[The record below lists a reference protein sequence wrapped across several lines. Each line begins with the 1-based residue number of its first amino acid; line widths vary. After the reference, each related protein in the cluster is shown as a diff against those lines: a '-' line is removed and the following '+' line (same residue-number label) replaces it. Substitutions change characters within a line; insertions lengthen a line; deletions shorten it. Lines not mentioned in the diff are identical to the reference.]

1 MKLLQKIAQTE
12 LETDFGV
19 FEFVVYLEETT
30 GKEHVALIKPWFTP
44 SSADRSLSPLKGGE
58 AIPLVRVHSECAT
71 GDIFSSKFCD
81 CGSQL
86 RKAMKLIQQEG
97 GILIYLRQEGRGL
110 GLGNKIKA
118 YELQRQGADTVE
130 ANLKLGRGADERN
143 YDIAAEILLDQGV
156 KKCVLLTNNPGKV
169 KALARHGFEVE
180 QREHRVEVASERG
193 KKYLRTK
200 KEKMGHLL

>member
-1 MKLLQKIAQTE
+1 MKFLKKIAQTE
-12 LETDFGV
+12 LETDFGT
-19 FEFVVYLEETT
+19 FEVVVYLEEAT
-30 GKEHVALIKPWFTP
+30 GKEHIALVKSFG
-44 SSADRSLSPLKGGE
+44 KNV
-58 AIPLVRVHSECAT
+58 PLVRIHSECAT

-81 CGSQL
+81 CGPQL
-86 RKAMKLIQQEG
+86 HKGLKLIQQEG
-97 GILIYLRQEGRGL
+97 GVMIYLRQEGRGL

-156 KKCVLLTNNPGKV
+156 KKFVLLTNNPDKV
-169 KALARHGFEVE
+169 KALANHGFEVE
-180 QREHRVEVASERG
+180 QRQHQVELDSERG

-200 KEKMGHLL
+200 KEKMGHVL

>member
-19 FEFVVYLEETT
+19 YDFMVYLESAT
-30 GKEHVALIKPWFTP
+30 GKEHVALVKSF
-44 SSADRSLSPLKGGE
+44 GE
-58 AIPLVRVHSECAT
+58 KVPLVRIHSECAT
-71 GDIFSSKFCD
+71 GDVFSSKFCD
-81 CGSQL
+81 CGPQL
-86 RKAMKLIQQEG
+86 HKGLKLIQQEG
-97 GILIYLRQEGRGL
+97 GIMIYLRQEGRGL

-118 YELQRQGADTVE
+118 YEFQRQGADTVE

-143 YDIAAEILLDQGV
+143 YDIAAEILLDLGV

-169 KALARHGFEVE
+169 KALARHGFEIE
-180 QREHRVEVASERG
+180 QREHRVEVGSERG

>member
-1 MKLLQKIAQTE
+1 MKLLQKTAQTE

-19 FEFVVYLEETT
+19 FEFVVYLEPAT
-30 GKEHVALIKPWFTP
+30 GKEHMALLKPWGEKV
-44 SSADRSLSPLKGGE
+44 PL
-58 AIPLVRVHSECAT
+58 IRIHSECAT

-81 CGSQL
+81 CGPQL
-86 RKAMKLIQQEG
+86 HKGLKLIQQEG
-97 GILIYLRQEGRGL
+97 GVMIYLRQEGRGL

-130 ANLKLGRGADERN
+130 ANLQLGRGADERS
-143 YDIAAEILLDQGV
+143 YELAGEILRDLQV
-156 KKCVLLTNNPGKV
+156 EQAVLLTNNPQKLR
-169 KALARHGFEVE
+169 ALIEQGFQVE
-180 QREHRVEVASERG
+180 QRPHTVVVESDRL